1 MLLVLLVAGIFYLII
16 KLITI
21 GYGRKNE
28 KQEKK
33 EKAPWIVRNA
43 WWIAM
48 FLAIWFIRMCSEM
61 STRGY

>member
-1 MLLVLLVAGIFYLII
+1 MEE
-16 KLITI
+16 
-21 GYGRKNE
+21 KNE

-43 WWIAM
+43 WWVAM
-48 FLAIWFIRMCSEM
+48 FLAIWFIRMCSEY